1 MMAWSPGIRDRAI
14 EGLSVL
20 ARREK
25 WRTSDYG
32 DRIISRVQAALADEN
47 PVVRMHAAEAFTGLH
62 ADATSEARVA
72 GLRELLITEPDVL
85 VSTVLLNLLGREAH
99 ASPGAVDATLE
110 ALVGLRAGADQSSE
124 SQELADEAEKR
135 SAVDRA
141 EDERN
146 NRKVDIITLLALTH
160 ETPYALA
167 TLNEWASEPAKHN
180 ELSHAIPFIRDYLA
194 PGAEPRLQQRTFEFV
209 TTASTSA
216 LEHWTATGGAMV
228 HASGLTPLEL
238 SELENVLRV
247 LDATADQ
254 IYFASGAFES
264 KRGNVSEEDV
274 QHGAATAAD
283 IARFADLA
291 TPTLLICAAS
301 KAAPVIHHV
310 VETLVYLAQVDE
322 KRSLKALAEA
332 VTAHSNYAYDSLASG
347 VVVPY
352 LTRLLAE
359 QRDLVLFDAEGVA
372 AFKTLLAA
380 FAEAGNEDALVL
392 AFTFADVFR

>member
-1 MMAWSPGIRDRAI
+1 MMAWSPGMRDRAI

-20 ARREK
+20 ARRER

-32 DRIISRVQAALADEN
+32 DRIISRVEAALADEN
-47 PVVRMHAAEAFTGLH
+47 PVVRMHAAEALAGLH
-62 ADATSEARVA
+62 ADATSEERVA
-72 GLRELLITEPDVL
+72 GLRDRLLTEPDVM

-110 ALVGLRAGADQSSE
+110 ALAGLSAGADQSSE
-124 SQELADEAEKR
+124 SQELADEAEER
-135 SAVDRA
+135 SAD
-141 EDERN
+141 DERN
-146 NRKVDIITLLALTH
+146 NLKVDIMTFLALTH
-160 ETPYALA
+160 ETPYALS
-167 TLNEWASEPAKHN
+167 TLNQWASEPAKHK

-216 LEHWTATGGAMV
+216 LEHWTAAGGAMV
-228 HASGLTPLEL
+228 DASELTSLEL
-238 SELENVLRV
+238 SELKKVLRV

-264 KRGNVSEEDV
+264 KRGNVNEEEV
-274 QHGAATAAD
+274 EQGAANAAD
-283 IARFADLA
+283 IARFANLA

-322 KRSLKALAEA
+322 KRSLEALAEA
-332 VTAHSNYAYDSLASG
+332 VTAYSNYAYDSLASG

-380 FAEAGNEDALVL
+380 FAGAGNEDALVL

>member
-1 MMAWSPGIRDRAI
+1 
-14 EGLSVL
+14 
-20 ARREK
+20 
-25 WRTSDYG
+25 
-32 DRIISRVQAALADEN
+32 
-47 PVVRMHAAEAFTGLH
+47 MHAAEALAGLH
-62 ADATSEARVA
+62 ADATSEERVA
-72 GLRELLITEPDVL
+72 GLRDRLITEPDVM
-85 VSTVLLNLLGREAH
+85 VSTVLLSLLGREAH

-110 ALVGLRAGADQSSE
+110 DLAGLRADAVQSSE
-124 SQELADEAEKR
+124 TQELAGETEKR
-135 SAVDRA
+135 SADDRA
-141 EDERN
+141 EDERTN
-146 NRKVDIITLLALTH
+146 LEVDIMTLLALKH
-160 ETPYALA
+160 ETPYALS
-167 TLNEWASEPAKHN
+167 TLNQWASEPAKHK

-216 LEHWTATGGAMV
+216 LKHWTAAGGAMV
-228 HASGLTPLEL
+228 DASKLTSLEL
-238 SELENVLRV
+238 SELKNALRV

-264 KRGNVSEEDV
+264 KRGNVNEEAV
-274 QHGAATAAD
+274 EQGAATAAG

-291 TPTLLICAAS
+291 TPTLMICAAS

-380 FAEAGNEDALVL
+380 FAGAGNEDALVL

>member
-1 MMAWSPGIRDRAI
+1 MRDRAI
-14 EGLSVL
+14 EGLSLL

-32 DRIISRVQAALADEN
+32 DRIISRVKAALSDEN
-47 PVVRMHAAEAFTGLH
+47 SVVRMHAATAFAGLH
-62 ADATSEARVA
+62 AEATSEERVT
-72 GLRELLITEPDVL
+72 GLRDLLITEPDVM

-99 ASPGAVDATLE
+99 ASPRAVDATLE
-110 ALVGLRAGADQSSE
+110 ALARLTAGADRCSK

-146 NRKVDIITLLALTH
+146 SLKVYILTLLALTH
-160 ETPYALA
+160 ETPYSLS
-167 TLNEWASEPAKHN
+167 TLNDWVSEPAKHN
-180 ELSHAIPFIRDYLA
+180 ELSHAIPYIRDYLA
-194 PGAEPRLQQRTFEFV
+194 PGAEPRLQQRAFKFV
-209 TTASTSA
+209 TTACTSA
-216 LEHWTATGGAMV
+216 LEHWTTAGGAMV
-228 HASGLTPLEL
+228 DASEATPLEL
-238 SELENVLRV
+238 SELKNVLRV

-264 KRGNVSEEDV
+264 KRGDASEEK
-274 QHGAATAAD
+274 APERKATAAD

-301 KAAPVIHHV
+301 KAPPVIHHV
-310 VETLVYLAQVDE
+310 VETLVCLAQVDE

-332 VTAHSNYAYDSLASG
+332 VATYSNYAYDSLASG

-380 FAEAGNEDALVL
+380 FAGAGNEDALVL
-392 AFTFADVFR
+392 AFTFSDVFR

>member
-1 MMAWSPGIRDRAI
+1 MMAWTPGMRDRAI

-32 DRIISRVQAALADEN
+32 DRIISRVQAALTDEN

-72 GLRELLITEPDVL
+72 GLRELLITEPDVM

-110 ALVGLRAGADQSSE
+110 ALAGLRSGADQSSE
-124 SQELADEAEKR
+124 PQELTDEAEKR
-135 SAVDRA
+135 SAVDRV

-146 NRKVDIITLLALTH
+146 NRKVDIVTFLALTH
-160 ETPYALA
+160 ETPYALS
-167 TLNEWASEPAKHN
+167 TLNQWASEPAKHN

-216 LEHWTATGGAMV
+216 LEYWTATGGAMV
-228 HASGLTPLEL
+228 DTSELTPLEL

-264 KRGNVSEEDV
+264 KRGNFSEDDV
-274 QHGAATAAD
+274 QQGRATAAD
-283 IARFADLA
+283 IARFAGLA

-310 VETLVYLAQVDE
+310 VEALVYLAQVDE

-352 LTRLLAE
+352 LTRLVAE
-359 QRDLVLFDAEGVA
+359 QRDLVLFDAEGVD

-380 FAEAGNEDALVL
+380 FAGAGNEDALEL